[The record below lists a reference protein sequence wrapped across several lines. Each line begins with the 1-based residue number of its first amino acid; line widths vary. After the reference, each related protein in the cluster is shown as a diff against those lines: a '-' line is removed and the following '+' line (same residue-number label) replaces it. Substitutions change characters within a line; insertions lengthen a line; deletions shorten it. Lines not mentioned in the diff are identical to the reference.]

1 MVLMRARRLRLTG
14 LVSLCV
20 SCAVLVLTC
29 ASAQATVTHDYLS
42 QITEVPAGP
51 GVSAPGPLGAMESM
65 SVDSGHLWIAEVGS
79 RADEFDASTGAFVS
93 QLVPT
98 KATPFPRGGGIA
110 VGHATGQAEIY
121 AGAENESGGPVV
133 AVFSE
138 AGTLQATW
146 TGADVPGGS
155 FGGAI
160 EDVAVDN
167 STSLLDEGRGE
178 VYVAVPSRHVIDV
191 FHPEAGGKEKYVT
204 QLTGISPSEPFQH
217 PSKVDVNEANGDVNV
232 LDPLAGAV
240 DVFEPTALG
249 YVFVRKIPVVGTALD
264 FAVDGGSGGS
274 NGEIYVPEGLHPTT
288 IGQFSSTGAF
298 LGRFTGVG
306 SPGGNISGVFSLAVD
321 PASHDVYVADYREG
335 EGNKVKVF
343 GPSIVVPDVTT
354 GAVANLKSRSA
365 TLAGTVNPHK
375 GGAATCQFVWGAT
388 TGFGH
393 VAPCS
398 TPVAE
403 GESPVPVQVSL
414 SGLEPDTNYC
424 YRLQASNAK
433 GTNLGEASQDQCF
446 TTPGPGLNLEAVSE
460 SEVTAESAIFDAT
473 INPHGSPTSYYFQYG
488 ATSGYGTNVPAL
500 PGASVGSGEGNI
512 ELNQTAQGLQADTV
526 YHYRLV
532 VLSEVEAGNV
542 EEFVGPDHAFTTQH
556 GGKVFALPDGRRYE
570 MVTPPQKQGSLF
582 KDNTN
587 IGTVVQASVEGNA
600 IVDEADQPT
609 EPESQGDAN
618 AVAVL
623 STRGPAGWASQVIAG
638 AHNEAVGVSLAGPEY
653 QLFSEDLS
661 HGVMEQ
667 FGNFTPL
674 SPEATESTPYLRT
687 DYLNGDVSEHCE
699 SSSLSQGS
707 CFQPLVT
714 RGNTA
719 KGVVFGDTVNGIC
732 IFFTCGPQFIAGTP
746 DLSHVIVAS
755 RKQLTSTPAT
765 TGPFT
770 KVLEGTPLYEW
781 YGGQLQLL
789 NIMPGK
795 SEGDGNLRIA
805 SGNARRVISNDGGRV
820 ILENGEGNGGG
831 LYLRNVAKSE
841 TIPLNV
847 AEPGCGACAG
857 GAGAEY
863 MTASSDGSR
872 IFFTDTSKLTS
883 KSSGISPDL
892 YECEVV
898 EVEGKLRC
906 NLSDLTPESSGES
919 ANVNTV
925 VGASEDGSYVYFVA
939 GGALAAGAARQECVF
954 IGEAKPCNLYV
965 RHAGMTRFIAKLS
978 GPDWGFFRAE
988 RSFGYSKLVLQHTR
1002 VSSDGRW
1009 LAFMSNRNLTGY
1021 DTRDAATG
1029 SPDEEVYLY
1038 DASSSTLACASCNP
1052 TGARPVGVEPINAN
1066 PVFPPSPPFAAIV
1079 PGWEQASGFFADF
1092 YQPRYL
1098 SNSGRLFFDSTDAL
1112 VPRDVNGGMDVYQYE
1127 PEGVPAGEHACT
1139 SASTSGSE
1147 VFKPAHGFEVEGG
1160 KGEELAGCVGLI
1172 SSGTAPEGSTFLDAS
1187 ETGGDVFFLT
1197 TSKLAPQDFDHAYD
1211 VYDAHECMVAS
1222 PCPPVQAEQ
1231 PPPCATEGS
1240 CRAAPAPQPSIYG
1253 APSSATFNGA
1263 GNLTPTTASTVAPKK
1278 ATKCG
1283 KRFVKKKGRCVK
1295 RKSKSKAKK
1304 ARRALNDRRSK

>member
-1 MVLMRARRLRLTG
+1 MIARRPL
-14 LVSLCV
+14 LV
-20 SCAVLVLTC
+20 VLVALC
-29 ASAQATVTHDYLS
+29 ALCGVLALGVVGAGAAVTHDYLS

-98 KATPFPRGGGIA
+98 KATPFSSEGGIA

-121 AGAENESGGPVV
+121 AGAENESGGSVV

-138 AGTLQATW
+138 AGALQATW

-160 EDVAVDN
+160 RDVAIDN

-204 QLTGISPSEPFQH
+204 QLTGISPSEPFQR

-232 LDPLAGAV
+232 LDPFAGAV

-249 YVFVRKIPVVGTALD
+249 YAFVRKISVVGNPQDL
-264 FAVDGGSGGS
+264 AVDGGSGES
-274 NGEIYVPEGLHPTT
+274 NGEIYVTEGHKPTT

-298 LGRFTGVG
+298 LGRITGAA
-306 SPGGNISGVFSLAVD
+306 SPNGNINGVFSLAVD
-321 PASHDVYVADYREG
+321 PVSHNVYIADYREG
-335 EGNKVKVF
+335 GSPNNVKVF
-343 GPSIVVPDVTT
+343 GPDIVVPDVTT
-354 GAVANLKSRSA
+354 GAVANLTPRSA
-365 TLAGTVNPHK
+365 TLPGTVNPHK
-375 GGAATCQFVWGAT
+375 GGAATCQFAWGT
-388 TGFGH
+388 TTEFGH

-398 TPVAE
+398 KLVPE
-403 GESPVPVQVSL
+403 GESPVSVQVSL

-433 GTNLGEASQDQCF
+433 GANPGQASQDQCF

-488 ATSGYGTNVPAL
+488 TTSGYGTDVPAL
-500 PGASVGSGEGNI
+500 PGASAGSGEGNI

-532 VLSEVEAGNV
+532 VLSEVGAGNV

-556 GGKVFALPDGRRYE
+556 GGKAFALPDGRRYE

-582 KDNTN
+582 KDITN
-587 IGTVVQASVEGNA
+587 IDTVVQASVEGNA

-623 STRGPAGWASQVIAG
+623 STRGSAGWASQVIAG

-661 HGVMEQ
+661 RGVMEQ

-687 DYLNGDVSEHCE
+687 DYLNGNVNKHCE

-746 DLSHVIVAS
+746 DLSNVIVAS

-847 AEPGCGACAG
+847 AEPSCGACAG

-883 KSSGISPDL
+883 KSSSTSRDL
-892 YECEVV
+892 YECEIV

-906 NLSDLTPESSGES
+906 NLSDLTPEASGES

-925 VGASEDGSYVYFVA
+925 LGASEDGSYVYFAA
-939 GGALAAGAARQECVF
+939 GGVLAAGATRHACPTYYFEV
-954 IGEAKPCNLYV
+954 GPCNLYV
-965 RHAGMTRFIAKLS
+965 RHGGVTTFVAELSDTDRRFFQ
-978 GPDWGFFRAE
+978 PE
-988 RSFGYSKLVLQHTR
+988 HNFGYTKLVLQHTR
-1002 VSSDGRW
+1002 VSSNGRW

-1021 DTRDAATG
+1021 DTRDAAAG

-1038 DASSSTLACASCNP
+1038 GASSNTLACASCNP

-1079 PGWEQASGFFADF
+1079 PGWEEASGFSPDF

-1098 SNSGRLFFDSTDAL
+1098 SNNGRVFFDSADAL

-1139 SASTSGSE
+1139 SASQSGSN

-1160 KGEELAGCVGLI
+1160 KGEEPAGCVGLI

-1197 TSKLAPQDFDHAYD
+1197 TSKLAPRDFDQAYD
-1211 VYDAHECMVAS
+1211 VYDAHECTVAS
-1222 PCPPVQAEQ
+1222 PCPPVAAEQ

-1240 CRAAPAPQPSIYG
+1240 CRAAPAPQPLIYG

-1263 GNLTPTTASTVAPKK
+1263 GNVTPTSSSTIAPKK

-1295 RKSKSKAKK
+1295 RKSKSKAKR